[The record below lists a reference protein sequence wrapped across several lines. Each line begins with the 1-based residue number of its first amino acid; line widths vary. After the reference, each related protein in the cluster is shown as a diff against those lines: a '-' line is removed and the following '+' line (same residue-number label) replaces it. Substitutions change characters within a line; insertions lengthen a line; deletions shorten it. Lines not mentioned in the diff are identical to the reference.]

1 MGNDQ
6 SSKSGGSS
14 SGAPR
19 AQTRTEAAR
28 ARAVG
33 AIQTQKQQ
41 MGVMEKRIVFHEKK
55 VAKLRREAKALM
67 QSAKTPAQ
75 KKVAKRKAMQKL
87 KQVKLYEKQI
97 MSEQK
102 KIDRLMTTEMALEGQ
117 VSDMGVIEAQ
127 RVAANAMASAAMD
140 VDEVEDIIER
150 GVELR
155 DQAQEI
161 SDLLAEEQGD
171 GVDEDELMDEL
182 REIEE
187 LNAME
192 DMEALPTVPD
202 NVPALSDS
210 GRAMLQQSMEDVLPV
225 APAGPIPVAVNATD
239 EDEELAALEAMMA

>member
-1 MGNDQ
+1 MGNDNA
-6 SSKSGGSS
+6 KAK
-14 SGAPR
+14 APAAR
-19 AQTRTEAAR
+19 QTQTEAAR
-28 ARAVG
+28 TRAVG
-33 AIQTQKQQ
+33 AIKTQKEQ
-41 MGVMEKRIVFHEKK
+41 MKVMEKRIAFHEKK
-55 VAKLRREAKALM
+55 CEKLRKEAKTLLQA
-67 QSAKTPAQ
+67 AKTPAQ

-97 MSEQK
+97 ETEQK
-102 KIDRLMTTEMALEGQ
+102 KIDRLMATEMALEGQ

-127 RVAANAMASAAMD
+127 RIAANAMASAAVD
-140 VDEVEDIIER
+140 IDEVEDIIEQ

-161 SDLLAEEQGD
+161 SDLLAEDRGD

-192 DMEALPTVPD
+192 DMNALPQVPD
-202 NVPALSDS
+202 NLPALSDS
-210 GRAMLQQSMEDVLPV
+210 GRALAQKSMEDVLPV
-225 APAGPIPVAVNATD
+225 APAGPIPVAVSSNAAE

>member
-102 KIDRLMTTEMALEGQ
+102 KIDRLMMTEMGW
-117 VSDMGVIEAQ
+117 V
-127 RVAANAMASAAMD
+127 
-140 VDEVEDIIER
+140 
-150 GVELR
+150 
-155 DQAQEI
+155 
-161 SDLLAEEQGD
+161 
-171 GVDEDELMDEL
+171 
-182 REIEE
+182 
-187 LNAME
+187 
-192 DMEALPTVPD
+192 T
-202 NVPALSDS
+202 
-210 GRAMLQQSMEDVLPV
+210 
-225 APAGPIPVAVNATD
+225 T
-239 EDEELAALEAMMA
+239 